1 MININRN
8 ILSGKQFGYM
18 YKVLGCFLG
27 IVIPHLGIYTKET
40 IWNMERD
47 LYLIIELFIIAIGRF
62 NLILHSRGIV
72 REGHDLAIYCNIQ
85 QLLIKC
91 LWRIL
96 TTRENDTTWS
106 KKTYKS

>member
-47 LYLIIELFIIAIGRF
+47 LYL
-62 NLILHSRGIV
+62 S
-72 REGHDLAIYCNIQ
+72 
-85 QLLIKC
+85 
-91 LWRIL
+91 
-96 TTRENDTTWS
+96 
-106 KKTYKS
+106 